1 MTASITALQGEVAA
15 LAAAFLWA
23 VSTLLFGRLG
33 KHLSPLLLNLTKGIL
48 AIGMMG
54 LTLVLSGQGLG
65 GLAPVPMALLLL
77 SGAIGIGLGD
87 TAYFSAIN
95 SLGAR
100 RALLLETL
108 APPLAAVMA
117 LAFLGERL
125 SPTAWL
131 GILLTLLG
139 VAWVISERVPGTPL
153 PTDHQGHNQQRQG
166 LIWGGLAAL
175 GQATGA
181 VLSRAALAGTL
192 MDPLWSTLLR
202 LGGGLGVLTLLLRL
216 QGPVYPQVQP
226 LRSRRLLGA
235 VAIAAL
241 LGTYL
246 GIWLQQT
253 SLKYAPTGIAQA
265 LTATSPLFILPLAA
279 LVGERVTWR
288 ASLGVIVAIGGIWLL
303 IAGR

>member
-1 MTASITALQGEVAA
+1 MAASITALQGEVAA

-48 AIGMMG
+48 ALGMMG
-54 LTLVLSGQGLG
+54 LTLVLSGRGFSGLT
-65 GLAPVPMALLLL
+65 PVPMALLLL

-117 LAFLGERL
+117 LTFLGERL
-125 SPTAWL
+125 RSTAWM

-153 PTDHQGHNQQRQG
+153 PADRQGHDQQRQG
-166 LIWGGLAAL
+166 LIWGCLAAL

-202 LGGGLGVLTLLLRL
+202 LGGGLGVLALLLRF
-216 QGPVYPQVQP
+216 QGPVYLQMQP
-226 LRSRRLLGA
+226 LRSLRLLGA